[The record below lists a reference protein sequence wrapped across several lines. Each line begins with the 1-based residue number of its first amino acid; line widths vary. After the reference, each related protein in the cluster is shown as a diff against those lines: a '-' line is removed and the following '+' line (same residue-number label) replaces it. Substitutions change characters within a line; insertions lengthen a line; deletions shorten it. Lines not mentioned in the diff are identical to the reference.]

1 MKKKLLVVLLAMAMV
16 LCFAATALAADP
28 TVKLEAEDTDFLLGA
43 ENQEVT
49 LEATVEGEELDT
61 TPIYYDKDGDKVSN
75 IESLKDSDYP
85 VTKVTPKEYVVSL
98 LKGNTAITDQDYK
111 SLSNGSYSADVD
123 VDTSKA
129 GSITSRANRYIKYE
143 QATIATKGD
152 SPSTPEITYNEVP
165 EGSPDILD
173 DARATIKIT
182 PGLTSAVVSTRS
194 NSTSSSY
201 TEELNTDVL
210 ESTATF
216 ENNNSDTLYLH
227 LDYDNAFEIDSV
239 KIGSSKLEEVRTDVF
254 EIDMSKTTT
263 RTIEV
268 VVKEKASVNNTI
280 TYEFTVKQVIT
291 PYLDDLF
298 VSSSSRTSNSYK
310 YPMYPSFDK
319 EEDEYTVFIPYERNG
334 RTVYVHADP
343 DKNSEAYLGRTG
355 NTEIDGSET
364 VTIDDSDPIYV
375 RAVAGDAKTEYKI
388 NVYYAGSGADDD
400 ADLDGLDVETSTR
413 SGSGYKDATVSKT
426 GNTYNVYVSK
436 DQEYARITLDKS
448 DRNAYIIYND
458 EVYSSQEAF
467 SGLALKDGKNT
478 FTFVVMAED
487 CETTETYTVNIYL
500 GVSSVLAD
508 LTATGFVHEMTPD
521 FDADQN
527 VYIGYVANK
536 TSSTTITAEA
546 ADEDAKIYIY
556 SETDGDS
563 KTGTGKAYDTF
574 KLKEGLNN
582 FRITV
587 ATSSSSKD
595 YTYYYLSIYR
605 QPAKTT
611 ARVSNQTVTV
621 NGRDKDLYC
630 YNING
635 NNFIQLRDFAYI
647 MKGQD
652 KQFNVEYT
660 SNTYTANLT
669 SGEAY
674 TGERTKSLSSN
685 ITIKA
690 TTQNLKLDGESIYP
704 MAYNINGNNYIMLRD
719 LCALLDIG
727 CTYSSTSNSIS
738 LNGNSSAT
746 YTPQN

>member
-16 LCFAATALAADP
+16 LCFAATALAAEESGSIELQIGDDAKDAY
-28 TVKLEAEDTDFLLGA
+28 TYLLESNKGS
-43 ENQEVT
+43 VT
-49 LEATVEGEELDT
+49 LNFKATASELTGDT
-61 TPIYYDKDGDKVSN
+61 TTEWYTVNSGQQESSDEENATRKVEKDFVVIINNSDPITITSNQTVTNDGQLSTT
-75 IESLKDSDYP
+75 SL
-85 VTKVTPKEYVVSL
+85 VNNKEYKATLYYRS
-98 LKGNTAITDQDYK
+98 TT
-111 SLSNGSYSADVD
+111 SNKVD
-123 VDTSKA
+123 NEWVVDTSKTTLTKVDEDSVKVSVVGGLDSA
-129 GSITSRANRYIKYE
+129 YINRSK
-143 QATIATKGD
+143 
-152 SPSTPEITYNEVP
+152 
-165 EGSPDILD
+165 
-173 DARATIKIT
+173 
-182 PGLTSAVVSTRS
+182 
-194 NSTSSSY
+194 TSSSSKI
-201 TEELNTDVL
+201 D
-210 ESTATF
+210 TADLKKAT
-216 ENNNSDTLYLH
+216 DTLEIDSKYSSYDTFYLH
-227 LDYDNAFEIDSV
+227 LEAAEDFTITKVESKTVNDDSYVYEVDFSRNRTEEIDVTVEDKGDNS
-239 KIGSSKLEEVRTDVF
+239 
-254 EIDMSKTTT
+254 
-263 RTIEV
+263 
-268 VVKEKASVNNTI
+268 I
-280 TYEFTVKQVIT
+280 TYTFTVKQLVK
-291 PYLDDLF
+291 PYLDDLTIRKGSTG
-298 VSSSSRTSNSYK
+298 SSAYTL
-310 YPMYPSFDK
+310 YPSFDK
-319 EEDEYTVFIPYERNG
+319 DENDYSVFIPYESGG
-334 RTVYVHADP
+334 RYIYIDADP
-343 DKNSEAYLGRTG
+343 DNNSEAWYG
-355 NTEIDGSET
+355 NSEISDRER
-364 VTIDDSDPIYV
+364 VTITKDTTLTIKAVDDIDDDITN
-375 RAVAGDAKTEYKI
+375 DYKVS
-388 NVYYAGSGADDD
+388 VYYAGSGADDD